1 MNKLIPPFALC
12 LLASPAL
19 AEVNITPVQQANTG
33 FEVSATD
40 LLQTDLAA
48 SSFSGNFA
56 MTGTPGAVA
65 FNNGIYGGLGY
76 QGRGGEAATADGS
89 NVAVFT
95 LATVGGRGHDIAQI
109 DSYAGWDGNR
119 GGQAYTVAYDTVAN
133 PGSFIT
139 LATVFFNATTPG
151 YNSTNT
157 RVTLSSPTGL
167 LAADVLSLRFAFA
180 DGLDYGF
187 AGYREIDVFGVS
199 AVPEPGAWA
208 LMAAGLAVVG
218 GAARR
223 RRCNPLS

>member
-19 AEVNITPVQQANTG
+19 ATVTITPVQQANLG

-40 LLQTDLAA
+40 LLQTDLAS

-56 MTGTPGAVA
+56 RTGTAGAVA
-65 FNNGIYGGLGY
+65 FNNGVYGG
-76 QGRGGEAATADGS
+76 QGFQGGGGEAATADGS

-95 LATVGGRGHDIAQI
+95 LATSHGRGTDIGEIQ
-109 DSYAGWDGNR
+109 SYAGWDGNR

-139 LATVFFNATTPG
+139 LATVFFNATTAG
-151 YNSTNT
+151 GNTNT

-218 GAARR
+218 GVERR
-223 RRCNPLS
+223 RRSSAMS

>member
-1 MNKLIPPFALC
+1 MNKLLGPVALC
-12 LLASPAL
+12 LLATPAL
-19 AEVNITPVQQANTG
+19 AAVTVTPVQQANTG
-33 FEVSATD
+33 FTVSSTD
-40 LLQTDLAA
+40 LLQTDLAG

-56 MTGTPGAVA
+56 RTGTAGAAA
-65 FNNGIYGGLGY
+65 FNNGVYGG
-76 QGRGGEAATADGS
+76 QGFQGGGGEAATADGS
-89 NVAVFT
+89 NVATFT
-95 LATVGGRGHDIAQI
+95 LATANGRGHDIGQI
-109 DSYAGWDGNR
+109 HSYAGWDGNR

-139 LATVFFNATTPG
+139 LATVFFNATTAG
-151 YNSTNT
+151 GNTNT

-167 LAADVLSLRFAFA
+167 LASDVLSLRFAFA

-218 GAARR
+218 GVARR
-223 RRCNPLS
+223 RRGNPLS